1 MGIERRDF
9 IRAGVTGLS
18 GGLLA
23 TKMNFA
29 QSRSAQSS
37 GKLLRGTGSVH
48 VEGRLKSGVL
58 TVDAQEF
65 TEGEDRCVVINGRL
79 ASTDLYCSYF
89 SYKRDE
95 SIFTVLRSNGHTTS
109 LTLSN
114 SGDPKIANLVAWHDS
129 ETPVAFRIDKDKFL
143 DQKKFKEAVL
153 EGKGD
158 SLDLVGKR
166 NPPAFTLDEL
176 EAVFGKNAALNDFMR
191 GHRSHHNL
199 LTEPRAQAFDCFFL
213 SSIPGNLAGLD
224 WIVGDDNGTAYPHA

>member
-9 IRAGVTGLS
+9 IKAGVTGLS

-37 GKLLRGTGSVH
+37 GKLLGGTGSVH

-65 TEGEDRCVVINGRL
+65 TEGEDRCVIINGRL
-79 ASTDLYCSYF
+79 GSTDLYCSYF
-89 SYKRDE
+89 SYKRDQ

-114 SGDPKIANLVAWHDS
+114 SDDPKIANLVAWHDS
-129 ETPVAFRIDKDKFL
+129 EAPGALRIDKDKFL
-143 DQKKFKEAVL
+143 DTQKFKEAVL
-153 EGKGD
+153 DGKGD

-176 EAVFGKNAALNDFMR
+176 EAVFGKNEALNDFMR

-199 LTEPRAQAFDCFFL
+199 RTEPRSQAFGCYFL
-213 SSIPGNLAGLD
+213 SSVPGNLSGID
-224 WIVGDDNGTAYPHA
+224 WIVGPGTAYPSA